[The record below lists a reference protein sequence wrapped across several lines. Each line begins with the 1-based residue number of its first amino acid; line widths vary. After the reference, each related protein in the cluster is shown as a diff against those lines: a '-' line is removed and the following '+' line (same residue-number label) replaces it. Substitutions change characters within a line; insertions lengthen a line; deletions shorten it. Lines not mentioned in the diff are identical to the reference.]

1 MYALALF
8 TIVITCKLTVRA
20 NHSWV
25 VNQHLCVLNL
35 ESEGILDYF
44 TCLIRL
50 YWTKNKM
57 TNDFNFVFFLLKLWH
72 NLLTI
77 FGFGFDQLC
86 DHSYFLFGWVW
97 LRQNVHY
104 YCIDKWL
111 FNVFSSDVGGS
122 CISCAIPCISCS
134 IVLMLLEIS
143 LNVNIQFFDLEN
155 KIVVFKA
162 IYLPF
167 SQSVVMNINS

>member
-1 MYALALF
+1 MQVYIFTKICVLFYQFLSIEKASNPNTNLPHLRMYALALF

-50 YWTKNKM
+50 HWTKNKM
-57 TNDFNFVFFLLKLWH
+57 TNDFIFFIFSSEIMAQFVDWVWFWSIMWSLIL
-72 NLLTI
+72 
-77 FGFGFDQLC
+77 
-86 DHSYFLFGWVW
+86 SVW

-111 FNVFSSDVGGS
+111 FKVFSSDVGSSEVGV
-122 CISCAIPCISCS
+122 I
-134 IVLMLLEIS
+134 
-143 LNVNIQFFDLEN
+143 
-155 KIVVFKA
+155 
-162 IYLPF
+162 
-167 SQSVVMNINS
+167 